1 MVILLSD
8 YSPKITGTL
17 KVSTSP
23 TGTLA
28 VSGNTMS
35 GSLSAE
41 HVTYSN
47 GTKDY
52 KELENKPSLQYG
64 TTVKELVGTVSMADF
79 GLKEEALQ
87 SLTNGDIDDM
97 IRRLFNGR

>member
-23 TGTLA
+23 AGTLA

-35 GSLSAE
+35 GSLSAD

-52 KELENKPSLQYG
+52 EELDHKPSINGHVVEGDKL
-64 TTVKELVGTVSMADF
+64 SADY
-79 GLKEEALQ
+79 
-87 SLTNGDIDDM
+87 DIDNNPISNTDILSIIM
-97 IRRLFNGR
+97 R